1 MADGTVV
8 IAIDLDGAEAE
19 SGFQKIKSLLGGAG
33 DSAKKTGSVFKQML
47 GANIIGNA
55 LTKGISAIGSGV
67 RSMAGELNSSKKAWD
82 TFEGN
87 MRMLGNSDAEIAKA
101 KSAMQDYATQTIYS
115 ASDMASTYS
124 QLAAVGVDN
133 VDQLVTGF
141 GGLAASAENPAQAMK
156 SLSMQAT
163 QMAAKP
169 KVAWQDFKIMMEQSP
184 AGMAAVA
191 KSMGMSLDEM
201 IAKIQDGELATN
213 DFFDAVK
220 EVGNNDHFSKMAT
233 QFKTVDQ
240 AMDGLKESLANK
252 LQPAFGK
259 LSEYGIKAIEKISDV
274 IDKFDFSGLE
284 TAIDNVANG
293 FKDFFKGLGNT
304 QVFESLKNA
313 AVSLRNAFMNLF
325 GAIKGDGTV
334 SFEVI
339 GQAIGNFVSKIANA
353 ITKVAD
359 FVAKLDPGVIR
370 SFAKGVAIAIAAFK
384 GFNILSRVA
393 SLFRAFKSGGVG
405 ATGAVGKASA
415 KLGSLIKNTFS
426 GVANVIKST
435 GVAIKTVLQGVAGVV
450 KALGP
455 AIATAAKGIGTGLA
469 TAFRGLASAIAMVPV
484 TKMLAFGAAIA
495 LVIAALALLATQGD
509 GVKLILEGL
518 GSVVESLGVAI
529 GTILKAA
536 LEGIGS
542 VLESLGTAIGT
553 VVESIGVAIA
563 SIITAATPLVGV
575 LGGIFTEVVRIISDA
590 IVRIVQ
596 AIAPFIP
603 AITHMVEVVVTNLP
617 SIIDAFS
624 RLVTSVG
631 LAITQVVTAVAN
643 GAVQIIN
650 ALVPLV
656 AQIGTS
662 VTQIVDAFG
671 RLVES
676 VGTALANV
684 VTAVTDGV
692 ANIIAALVPLVD
704 EIGNTA
710 LEVGTAIEGIVTAM
724 SEGFVD
730 VVDAVTTGV
739 ADVISEFS
747 GFVSELSGFVEELSR
762 LIISFGDAVTQV
774 IDALSRLGES
784 VQGII
789 DEVGDTAKEIAEA
802 FKTMTEALAGLE
814 DVDLLG
820 IGAGLAAISASLA
833 GINLTGNI
841 GGTSEGMS
849 KLSEALNGIPDIS
862 TMGSDFTSLKDGLDG
877 LGEVGTSAGEGITD
891 VKEARDGIYG
901 ISALAGD
908 FEALKTAFTGLGP
921 IAPSASRGLTQI
933 KTVVSDM
940 PTGLNV
946 AKIALTQFKI
956 ALTNLNTGV
965 VSSMSSIKTSIST
978 AMTGVK
984 TSISSNLTGVKT
996 SFTTSFNSM
1005 KTTAS
1010 TNMTGVKTAVST
1022 SMSGVKTAVTSSMS
1036 SVKSSISSSMNSA
1049 KSAVTSA
1056 TSGMKSAISSAFNS
1070 MKSTVSS
1077 SMNAMVSTMQSAGS
1091 RGVGVMRS
1099 VGAQIGNG
1107 LAAGMRSALGAVTAA
1122 ANALVAQAV
1131 RAAQAK
1137 AMIHSPSRLFANEVG
1152 RYLPQGMAVGIDKN
1166 AHYATDSI
1174 QSVIDDMTGMNMNL
1188 DSMIGVGNNSLSKQI
1203 GLNLRATGQNGAGS
1217 NTSNTY
1223 NQHYTLN
1230 ANGNASSDFYSPEN
1244 MRRLL
1249 RELAYY
1255 TKLEGG
1261 LT

>member
-55 LTKGISAIGSGV
+55 LTKSISAIGSGV

-87 MRMLGNSDAEIAKA
+87 MRMLGNSDAEIGRAK
-101 KSAMQDYATQTIYS
+101 KAMQDYATQTIYS

-252 LQPAFGK
+252 LQPAFSK
-259 LSEYGIKAIEKISDV
+259 MSQYGIKAIEKISDA
-274 IDKFDFSGLE
+274 IDKFDFSVLE
-284 TAIDNVANG
+284 TAIDSVANG

-304 QVFESLKNA
+304 KVFESLKNA
-313 AVSLRNAFMNLF
+313 VVSLGKAFMNLF

-334 SFEVI
+334 SFEAI
-339 GQAIGNFVSKIANA
+339 GQAIGNFVSKVANA

-359 FVAKLDPGVIR
+359 FVAKLDPGVIQA
-370 SFAKGVAIAIAAFK
+370 FAKGIAIAIAAFK
-384 GFNILSRVA
+384 GFSILSRVS
-393 SLFRAFKSGGVG
+393 SLFNVFKSSGVG
-405 ATGAVGKASA
+405 ATGAVGKASST
-415 KLGSLIKNTFS
+415 LGSLIKNTFS

-435 GVAIKTVLQGVAGVV
+435 GTAIKTVLQGVAGVV

-455 AIATAAKGIGTGLA
+455 AIATAAKGIGAGLA

-495 LVIAALALLATQGD
+495 LVIAALALLATQGE

-536 LEGIGS
+536 LEGLGS

-553 VVESIGVAIA
+553 VVESIGVAIGT
-563 SIITAATPLVGV
+563 IITAATPLVGV
-575 LGGIFTEVVRIISDA
+575 IGGIFTEVVRIISDA

-603 AITHMVEVVVTNLP
+603 AITHMVEVVVANIP
-617 SIIDAFS
+617 YIIDAFG
-624 RLVTSVG
+624 RLVQSVG
-631 LAITQVVTAVAN
+631 AAISQVVSAIAN
-643 GAVQIIN
+643 GAALIIG

-662 VTQIVDAFG
+662 VSQIIDAFS

-684 VTAVTDGV
+684 VTAVSTGV
-692 ANIIAALVPLVD
+692 TNIISALTPLVD

-710 LEVGTAIEGIVTAM
+710 LEVGTAIEGIVTAV
-724 SEGFVD
+724 SNGLTE
-730 VVDAVTTGV
+730 VVTAVTTGV
-739 ADVISEFS
+739 AEIITAFS
-747 GFVSELSGFVEELSR
+747 GFVSELSGLVGELSG
-762 LIISFGDAVTQV
+762 LITSFGDAVTQV
-774 IDALSRLGES
+774 IDALTRLGES
-784 VQGII
+784 VRGII
-789 DEVGDTAKEIAEA
+789 DEVGNTAQEIATA
-802 FKTMTEALAGLE
+802 FQTMTDALAGLAG
-814 DVDLLG
+814 VDLLG
-820 IGAGLAAISASLA
+820 IGAGLAAIGASLA

-841 GGTSEGMS
+841 GGTSEGMT
-849 KLSEALNGIPDIS
+849 KLSAALSGMPSISNLGADFEALKS
-862 TMGSDFTSLKDGLDG
+862 GLTG
-877 LGEVGTSAGEGITD
+877 LGPVATTAGDGIAS
-891 VKEARDGIYG
+891 VKAAREGIYG

-908 FEALKTAFTGLGP
+908 FAALKTALTGLGA
-921 IAPSASRGLTQI
+921 IATNASTGLTQI
-933 KTVVSDM
+933 KTAVSTL
-940 PTGLNV
+940 PNGLNS
-946 AKIALTQFKI
+946 AKTAMTQFSTALT
-956 ALTNLNTGV
+956 TLNTGV
-965 VSSMSSIKTSIST
+965 SSSMSSIKTSVST

-984 TSISSNLTGVKT
+984 TSITSNVTGIKT

-1010 TNMTGVKTAVST
+1010 TNMTGIKTAVST

-1036 SVKSSISSSMNSA
+1036 SVKSSIASSMNSA

-1137 AMIHSPSRLFANEVG
+1137 AMIHSPSRLFANAVG

-1166 AHYATDSI
+1166 AHYATDSM
-1174 QSVIDDMTGMNMNL
+1174 QSVIDDMTSLDMNL
-1188 DSMIGVGNNSLSKQI
+1188 DNMLGVGNNSLSKQI
-1203 GLNLRATGQNGAGS
+1203 GLNVRANAINGAGS

-1244 MRRLL
+1244 MRRLI